1 MPFLQKSVETE
12 RTGGGP
18 TKAFLE
24 RCHMR
29 HVVTWPFSE
38 WNVAAAVLS
47 VVTVFLLVAFSH
59 RPPGFTQTKV
69 IFSLSSPDFIM
80 HFRHLIHLV
89 NDGPAR
95 EGNLSR
101 LYAPPSYGLSCTLV
115 LVQPTCSSVAA
126 NTLPICSHR
135 SWSRS
140 TLSPAVRRRLQSGSS
155 ASRTSAWIVPWDT
168 D

>member
-69 IFSLSSPDFIM
+69 IFSLSSPDVIM

-95 EGNLSR
+95 EGNLS
-101 LYAPPSYGLSCTLV
+101 
-115 LVQPTCSSVAA
+115 
-126 NTLPICSHR
+126 
-135 SWSRS
+135 
-140 TLSPAVRRRLQSGSS
+140 SPV
-155 ASRTSAWIVPWDT
+155 RTSLVWIVPWDT